1 MDVVLDDV
9 IKIVDFLRSHSKE
22 HRMFSKQCKLLE
34 TDAIMLLYYAEAP
47 WLSRGKIVKRAFQL
61 RQELRISFA
70 QWGHPMSP
78 SFKDKFCLRNC
89 PISRKYFRTQI
100 IVWIF
105 RCKETNVTFLKLP
118 IRFMR
123 SKKVEVLAK

>member
-70 QWGHPMSP
+70 Q
-78 SFKDKFCLRNC
+78 
-89 PISRKYFRTQI
+89 
-100 IVWIF
+100 
-105 RCKETNVTFLKLP
+105 
-118 IRFMR
+118 
-123 SKKVEVLAK
+123 